1 MSYKGNRLTF
11 FPPKNKGALFFV
23 FITLLTLF
31 ITFDSHAADTCKIKH
46 LNSPTPASV
55 LKVNTPSE
63 LTAQR
68 GVNQY
73 QISCSVKN
81 GGVLSFL
88 RPGLDSFTWQQNN
101 TIKAPLKAGQVAYL
115 MDSGAFTATITL
127 ESKLNYTPRFKWQPT
142 HIYFK
147 KAQQHSLIMG
157 SFYGLCITLIFYV
170 LIMGHRLNESVF
182 KLYSIYIFCIGSF
195 ILLQEGQLYLF
206 VTQHI
211 SGVIFN
217 LYLLSIGLT
226 VLSATWFMLALL
238 ETNKRWPKL
247 TKLLKTLACTVMLC
261 AVLKMLVTDLLFWT
275 IAGHIMAY
283 SSLFIVAVIFTLAA
297 MQALKGVREATLVF
311 VALSFVLISMI
322 FRVLLINQSPFMQ
335 RYGFVLAFAVESFL
349 LAVAV
354 SRRISRM
361 RIAQKRAETEADY
374 DPLCGIL
381 NRRGWAKKSTALI
394 NMHAKKGG
402 VLCLMYIDLDDFK
415 QINDSYGHAV
425 GDDALCNVARC
436 LKSSVRSSDAVGR
449 LGGDEFVVL
458 AHFYT
463 NAQVNPKTHH
473 LKTALNRLT
482 INHNNDPIAIKASM
496 GTTVFS
502 EPPHSIDEILKAG
515 DTAMYHEK
523 IQRKVKPLTL
533 VDG

>member
-1 MSYKGNRLTF
+1 MSCKSIRMMFHPLNSKGRLF
-11 FPPKNKGALFFV
+11 YILIALF
-23 FITLLTLF
+23 TLF
-31 ITFDSHAADTCKIKH
+31 STFDSHADDICKIKH
-46 LNSPTPASV
+46 LNTSTPV
-55 LKVNTPSE
+55 ELLKINSTST
-63 LTAQR
+63 LKAKR
-68 GVNQY
+68 GVNQF
-73 QISCSVKN
+73 QVNCFVEN

-88 RPGLDSFTWQQNN
+88 RPGLDSFSLQQNN
-101 TIKAPLKAGQVAYL
+101 TIKTPLRSGQLAY
-115 MDSGAFTATITL
+115 MMEPGSYIATITL
-127 ESKLNYTPRFKWQPT
+127 ESKLNYTPRFKWQAT
-142 HIYFK
+142 HTYFE

-170 LIMGHRLNESVF
+170 LIMGSRLNQSVF

-206 VTQHI
+206 IPQHV

-226 VLSATWFMLALL
+226 VLSATWFMLTLL
-238 ETNKRWPKL
+238 ETAKRWPL
-247 TKLLKTLACTVMLC
+247 ATNLLKILACIVMLC
-261 AVLKMLVTDLLFWT
+261 AVLKMLVTHLLVWT
-275 IAGHIMAY
+275 IAGHVMAY

-297 MQALKGVREATLVF
+297 MQARKGVHEATLVF
-311 VALSFVLISMI
+311 VALSFVLVSMI
-322 FRVLLINQSPFMQ
+322 FRVLLIDHSPFMQ
-335 RYGFVLAFAVESFL
+335 RYGFVLAFAIESFL

-361 RIAQKRAETEADY
+361 RIAQKRAETEADF
-374 DPLCGIL
+374 DHLCGIL
-381 NRRGWAKKSTALI
+381 NRRGWAKKSSQLI
-394 NMHAKKGG
+394 GMHAKKGG

-415 QINDSYGHAV
+415 QINDTYGHAA
-425 GDDALCNVARC
+425 GDDALCKVASS
-436 LKSSVRSSDAVGR
+436 LKDNVRSSDAVGR

-463 NAQVNPKTHH
+463 KAQVNPKTHH
-473 LKTALNRLT
+473 IKTVLNRLT
-482 INHNNDPIAIKASM
+482 INHNNNPIAIKASM

-502 EPPHSIDEILKAG
+502 DPPHSIDEILKAG

-523 IQRKVKPLTL
+523 LQRKVKPLTL

>member
-1 MSYKGNRLTF
+1 MSYESNRLTF
-11 FPPKNKGALFFV
+11 FPPKNKEAFF
-23 FITLLTLF
+23 FIFILLLALF
-31 ITFDSHAADTCKIKH
+31 ITFDSHAADVCKIKH

-73 QISCSVKN
+73 QINCSLEN

-88 RPGLDSFTWQQNN
+88 RPGLDSFTWQQKN
-101 TIKAPLKAGQVAYL
+101 TVKAPLKSGQVAYL
-115 MDSGAFTATITL
+115 MDSGTFTATITL
-127 ESKLNYTPRFKWQPT
+127 ESKLNYTPRFKWQHAHT
-142 HIYFK
+142 YFEK
-147 KAQQHSLIMG
+147 TQQDSLIMG

-206 VTQHI
+206 VTQHV

-238 ETNKRWPKL
+238 ETNKRWPRL
-247 TKLLKTLACTVMLC
+247 TKLLKALACAVMLS
-261 AVLKMLVTDLLFWT
+261 AVLKMLFTNLFFWT
-275 IAGHIMAY
+275 IAGYVMSY
-283 SSLFIVAVIFTLAA
+283 CSLFIVAVIFTLAA
-297 MQALKGVREATLVF
+297 MQAFKGVREATLVF
-311 VALSFVLISMI
+311 VALSLVLVSMI

-374 DPLCGIL
+374 DPLCSIL
-381 NRRGWAKKSTALI
+381 NRRGWAKKSSSLLDLHT
-394 NMHAKKGG
+394 KKGG

-415 QINDSYGHAV
+415 QINDTYGHAV
-425 GDDALCNVARC
+425 GDDALCKVATC
-436 LKSSVRSSDAVGR
+436 LKSSVRSNDAVGR

-458 AHFYT
+458 AHFYK
-463 NAQVNPKTHH
+463 NAQVSPKTHH
-473 LKTALNRLT
+473 LKTTLNRLT
-482 INHNNDPIAIKASM
+482 INHNNDPITIKASV
-496 GTTVFS
+496 GTTIFS

-523 IQRKVKPLTL
+523 LQRKVKPLTL

>member
-1 MSYKGNRLTF
+1 MSYKSSRLIL
-11 FPPKNKGALFFV
+11 PPSKSKGYPLYIL
-23 FITLLTLF
+23 ITLLALF
-31 ITFDSHAADTCKIKH
+31 ITFNSHAADTCKIKH
-46 LNSPTPASV
+46 LNTSTPASA
-55 LKVNTPSE
+55 LKVNIPSE
-63 LTAQR
+63 LTAKR

-73 QISCSVKN
+73 QISCSVEN

-101 TIKAPLKAGQVAYL
+101 TVKTPLKAGQVAYL
-115 MDSGAFTATITL
+115 MDSGKFTATITL
-127 ESKLNYTPRFKWQPT
+127 KSKLNYTPRFKWQPT
-142 HIYFK
+142 PTYFK
-147 KAQQHSLIMG
+147 KAQQNSLIMG

-195 ILLQEGQLYLF
+195 ILLQEGQVYLF
-206 VTQHI
+206 VTQHV

-238 ETNKRWPKL
+238 ETNERWPKL
-247 TKLLKTLACTVMLC
+247 TMFLKTLACIVMLF
-261 AVLKMLVTDLLFWT
+261 AVLKMLVTNLLFWT

-311 VALSFVLISMI
+311 VALSFVLVSMI

-374 DPLCGIL
+374 DHLCGIL
-381 NRRGWAKKSTALI
+381 NRRGWAKKSAELI
-394 NMHAKKGG
+394 KFHAKKGG

-415 QINDSYGHAV
+415 LINDNYGHAT
-425 GDDALCNVARC
+425 GDQALCKVAHN
-436 LKSSVRSSDAVGR
+436 LKSSVRKHDAVGR

-463 NAQVNPKTHH
+463 KAQVSPKIHH
-473 LKTALNRLT
+473 LKTHLNQLT
-482 INHNNDPIAIKASM
+482 INHNDQVIAVKASV
-496 GTTVFS
+496 GSTVFS
-502 EPPHSIDEILKAG
+502 EPPNNIDEILKAG

-523 IQRKVKPLTL
+523 LQRKVKPLTL